1 MEYIL
6 FRSLTRCSSSLALSV
21 LALSVLFSSATSA
34 QVFEV
39 DSAVFGQGALTRDTA
54 QGLDFLDLRQTFQR
68 SFQDV
73 SSGLDSEF
81 AGFRYATAA
90 EIMNLVDNYNSS
102 ATPSGTPRLTA
113 LLDVSFT
120 QVGLDFSP
128 GLSADIG
135 PGGGIQLVSITEG
148 FLANNVNRPP
158 EADVSSFEFTI
169 DRISNTAGSFLV
181 TSSSPVPEPSSV
193 SLCAVLFMGMLA
205 RRKK

>member
-1 MEYIL
+1 M

-128 GLSADIG
+128 GFSADIG

-148 FLANNVNRPP
+148 FITT
-158 EADVSSFEFTI
+158 DVSAPPTVRLGVEFAI
-169 DRISNTAGSFLV
+169 NEVSNTAGSFLV

>member
-90 EIMNLVDNYNSS
+90 EIFNLVDNYNSS

-148 FLANNVNRPP
+148 FITT
-158 EADVSSFEFTI
+158 DVSAPPTVRLGVEFAI
-169 DRISNTAGSFLV
+169 NEVSNTAGSFLV

>member
-1 MEYIL
+1 M
-6 FRSLTRCSSSLALSV
+6 FRSLACCSSSLALSV
-21 LALSVLFSSATSA
+21 LALSVLFSSPTSA

-73 SSGLDSEF
+73 SSWLDSEF

-128 GLSADIG
+128 GFSADIG

-148 FLANNVNRPP
+148 FITT
-158 EADVSSFEFTI
+158 DVSAPPTVRLGVEFAI
-169 DRISNTAGSFLV
+169 NEVSNTAGSFLV

>member
-90 EIMNLVDNYNSS
+90 EIFNLVDNYNSS

-113 LLDVSFT
+113 LLVVSFT

-128 GLSADIG
+128 GFSADIG

-148 FLANNVNRPP
+148 FITT
-158 EADVSSFEFTI
+158 DVSAPPTVRLGVEFAI
-169 DRISNTAGSFLV
+169 NEVSNTAGSFLV

>member
-1 MEYIL
+1 M
-6 FRSLTRCSSSLALSV
+6 FRSLACCSSSLALSV
-21 LALSVLFSSATSA
+21 LALSVLFSSPTSA

-128 GLSADIG
+128 GFSADIG

-148 FLANNVNRPP
+148 FITT
-158 EADVSSFEFTI
+158 DVSAPPTVRLGVEFAI
-169 DRISNTAGSFLV
+169 NEVSNTAGSFLV

>member
-1 MEYIL
+1 M

-128 GLSADIG
+128 GFSADIG

-148 FLANNVNRPP
+148 FITT
-158 EADVSSFEFTI
+158 DVSAPPTVRLGVEFAI
-169 DRISNTAGSFLV
+169 NEVSNTAGSFLV

-193 SLCAVLFMGMLA
+193 SLCAVLFMGCLLYTSPSP
-205 RRKK
+205 RD

>member
-1 MEYIL
+1 MS
-6 FRSLTRCSSSLALSV
+6 RSLTRCSSSLALSV
-21 LALSVLFSSATSA
+21 LALSVLFSSPTSA
-34 QVFEV
+34 QIFEV

-54 QGLDFLDLRQTFQR
+54 QGLDFLDLGGTVGR

-73 SSGLDSEF
+73 SSQLGSDGEF

-113 LLDVSFT
+113 LLDVSFNL
-120 QVGLDFSP
+120 VGLDFSP
-128 GLSADIG
+128 GFSADIG

-158 EADVSSFEFTI
+158 DVGLGAEFAI
-169 DRISNTAGSFLV
+169 DQVSNTAGSFLV
-181 TSSSPVPEPSSV
+181 TSSSPVPEPNSV

>member
-1 MEYIL
+1 M
-6 FRSLTRCSSSLALSV
+6 FRSLACCSSSLALSV
-21 LALSVLFSSATSA
+21 LALSVLFSSPTSA

-54 QGLDFLDLRQTFQR
+54 QGLDFLDLEGTFGR

-73 SSGLDSEF
+73 SSQLGSDGEF

-90 EIMNLVDNYNSS
+90 EIINLVGNYNSP

-113 LLDVSFT
+113 LLDVSFNL
-120 QVGLDFSP
+120 VGLDFSP
-128 GLSADIG
+128 GFSADIG

-148 FLANNVNRPP
+148 FITT
-158 EADVSSFEFTI
+158 DVSAPPTVRLGEEFAI
-169 DRISNTAGSFLV
+169 DEVSNTGGSFLV

-193 SLCAVLFMGMLA
+193 SLCVVLFMGMLA

>member
-1 MEYIL
+1 M

-113 LLDVSFT
+113 LLDVSFNL
-120 QVGLDFSP
+120 VGLDFSP
-128 GLSADIG
+128 GFSADIG

-148 FLANNVNRPP
+148 FITT
-158 EADVSSFEFTI
+158 DVSAPPTVRLGVEFAI
-169 DRISNTAGSFLV
+169 NEVSNTAGSFLV

>member
-128 GLSADIG
+128 GFSADIG

-148 FLANNVNRPP
+148 FITT
-158 EADVSSFEFTI
+158 DVSAPPTVRLGVEFAI
-169 DRISNTAGSFLV
+169 NEVSNTAGSFLV